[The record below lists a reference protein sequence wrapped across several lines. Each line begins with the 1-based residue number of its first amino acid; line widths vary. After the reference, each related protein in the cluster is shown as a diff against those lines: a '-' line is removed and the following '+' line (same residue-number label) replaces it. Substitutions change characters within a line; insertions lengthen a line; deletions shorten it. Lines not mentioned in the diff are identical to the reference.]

1 MAGGVVL
8 LAHVL
13 AIWVLAVS
21 LRTSWP
27 ERVGSDIAVM
37 FIQSETQQALAQP
50 PLPAFK
56 EPELDTVPPPEFQ
69 VEPDL
74 ATNAIRGAASEAGML
89 APRPD
94 PAHFNIP
101 PALPA
106 TFKGAVY
113 STPVILKA
121 HVLADGSIAD
131 ASILKSSG
139 VAGLDEFALD
149 YIKNHWRLLP
159 ASINGMPV
167 EAWTAVGVE
176 FK

>member
-1 MAGGVVL
+1 MSCAPASSTTLSYSFQVGRGNSMHLPWLNDWRFAPGERPQLMAGGLVL
-8 LAHVL
+8 LAHIL

-21 LRTSWP
+21 LRTAWP

-37 FIQSETQQALAQP
+37 FIQNEPQQALAQP
-50 PLPAFK
+50 PLPQFK
-56 EPELDTVPPPEFQ
+56 EPELDTVPPPQFE

-106 TFKGAVY
+106 TFKGA
-113 STPVILKA
+113 
-121 HVLADGSIAD
+121 G
-131 ASILKSSG
+131 
-139 VAGLDEFALD
+139 
-149 YIKNHWRLLP
+149 
-159 ASINGMPV
+159 
-167 EAWTAVGVE
+167 
-176 FK
+176 